1 MLCFR
6 LEGGD
11 PGQWAAGLHDG
22 TSWHDTMS
30 VSNFMIC
37 MFPVFPA
44 SQKLSPEAHGL
55 ASGSNGCR
63 LSTIRRRDIKNFL
76 VLLWSKGL
84 ALVIP
89 QSIQQSFKPRAVQ
102 DHLHEESQ
110 KNKGEGWVWNQTPQE
125 SKSRK
130 SCSFRLTVPGSS
142 KMQNVVHRKDYIC
155 SVQVI
160 ADTNSFHRHGGNK
173 R

>member
-11 PGQWAAGLHDG
+11 PGQWVTGLHDG

-44 SQKLSPEAHGL
+44 SQKLSPEAHGP

-63 LSTIRRRDIKNFL
+63 LSTIRRRGIKNFL

-89 QSIQQSFKPRAVQ
+89 SGNPAIF
-102 DHLHEESQ
+102 
-110 KNKGEGWVWNQTPQE
+110 QT
-125 SKSRK
+125 KSRAR
-130 SCSFRLTVPGSS
+130 SF
-142 KMQNVVHRKDYIC
+142 
-155 SVQVI
+155 
-160 ADTNSFHRHGGNK
+160 A
-173 R
+173 